1 MVILVG
7 ASASGKSV
15 VAKDMIKRYGF
26 SKVVTYTTRSI
37 RVGEVNNIDYH
48 FVSKEEFIE
57 KANNNF
63 FIETACYNDNYYGTA
78 YEDISKNKV
87 LIVEPKGA
95 NVYYNKLKDDVKIIY
110 LNATEEER
118 KNRMIERCDKIEDIN
133 KRLLNDEKYFSL
145 SNLDHIDLV
154 INTDALTIEE
164 IGDIIIKEYEKK
176 A

>member
-26 SKVVTYTTRSI
+26 SKVITYTTRSI
-37 RVGEVNNIDYH
+37 RVGEVNNVDYH

-78 YEDISKNKV
+78 YEDISRNKV

-164 IGDIIIKEYEKK
+164 ISDIIIKEYEKK

>member
-164 IGDIIIKEYEKK
+164 ISDIIIKEYEKK

>member
-26 SKVVTYTTRSI
+26 SKVITYTTRSI
-37 RVGEVNNIDYH
+37 RVGEVNNVDYH

-78 YEDISKNKV
+78 YEDISRNKV

-145 SNLDHIDLV
+145 SNLDHIDLI

-164 IGDIIIKEYEKK
+164 ISDIIIKEYEKK

>member
-15 VAKDMIKRYGF
+15 VAKDMIKRYAF
-26 SKVVTYTTRSI
+26 SKVITYTTRSI
-37 RVGEVNNIDYH
+37 RVGEVNNVDYH

-57 KANNNF
+57 KANDNF

-164 IGDIIIKEYEKK
+164 ISDIIIKEYEKK

>member
-26 SKVVTYTTRSI
+26 SKVITYTTRSI
-37 RVGEVNNIDYH
+37 RVGEVNNVDYH

-78 YEDISKNKV
+78 YEDISRNKV

-110 LNATEEER
+110 LNATEEKR

-133 KRLLNDEKYFSL
+133 KRLVNDEKYFSL

-164 IGDIIIKEYEKK
+164 ISDIIIKEYEKK